1 MEPNIQL
8 KDINLVY
15 KTRNGEMVDAITN
28 LSVDIFPGEFVSV
41 VGPSGCGK
49 STLIQLIDGL
59 LKPTSGEIIVNK
71 KRVTGPSPDRAVVF
85 QDFALMPWRDV
96 NKNVLL
102 GPELRGKTNSF
113 KEKAMDTIRMVGLKN
128 FERKYPYQL
137 SGGMKQR
144 AAIARALTNEP
155 EILLMDEPF
164 AAVDAQMREIM
175 QEELIRIWQAT
186 GKTVVFIT
194 HSIDEAVYMSNR
206 VLLMSARPGR
216 FIDELK
222 IELPYPR
229 TLEVKNSQ
237 LYFEYRTHVW
247 EHLKTE
253 VHKVYDTQAS

>member
-1 MEPNIQL
+1 
-8 KDINLVY
+8 
-15 KTRNGEMVDAITN
+15 
-28 LSVDIFPGEFVSV
+28 
-41 VGPSGCGK
+41 
-49 STLIQLIDGL
+49 
-59 LKPTSGEIIVNK
+59 
-71 KRVTGPSPDRAVVF
+71 
-85 QDFALMPWRDV
+85 
-96 NKNVLL
+96 
-102 GPELRGKTNSF
+102 
-113 KEKAMDTIRMVGLKN
+113 
-128 FERKYPYQL
+128 
-137 SGGMKQR
+137 MKQR

>member
-1 MEPNIQL
+1 MEPNIKL
-8 KDINLVY
+8 KDISLVY
-15 KTRNGEMVDAITN
+15 KTRNGDMVEAITN
-28 LSVDIFPGEFVSV
+28 LSADIFPGEFVSI

-59 LKPTSGEIIVNK
+59 LKPTSGTIMVNNR
-71 KRVTGPSPDRAVVF
+71 RVTGPSPDRAVVF

-96 NKNVLL
+96 NRNVLL
-102 GPELRGKTNSF
+102 GPELRGKTTSF
-113 KEKAMDTIRMVGLKN
+113 RQKAFDTIRMVGLRG

-144 AAIARALTNEP
+144 ASIARALTNEP

-175 QEELIRIWQAT
+175 QEELIHIWQTT
-186 GKTVVFIT
+186 GKTVLFIT
-194 HSIDEAVYMSNR
+194 HSIDEAIYMSTR

-216 FIDELK
+216 FIEELK
-222 IELPYPR
+222 IDLPYPR
-229 TLEVKNSQ
+229 TLEVKNSPR
-237 LYFEYRTHVW
+237 YFEYRSQVW
-247 EHLKTE
+247 DHLKNE

>member
-8 KDINLVY
+8 KDISLVY

-28 LSVDIFPGEFVSV
+28 LSVDIFPGEFVSI

-59 LKPTSGEIIVNK
+59 LKPTTGTVTVNNR
-71 KRVTGPSPDRAVVF
+71 RVTGPSPDRAVVF

-96 NKNVLL
+96 NRNVLL
-102 GPELRGKTNSF
+102 GPELRGKAGGF
-113 KEKAMDTIRMVGLKN
+113 RQKALETIRMVGLKG

-144 AAIARALTNEP
+144 AAIARALTNDP

-175 QEELIRIWQAT
+175 QEELIRIWQST
-186 GKTVVFIT
+186 GKTVLFIT
-194 HSIDEAVYMSNR
+194 HSIDEAVYMSTR

-216 FIDELK
+216 IIDNLK
-222 IELPYPR
+222 IDLPYPR
-229 TLEVKNSQ
+229 TLEVKNSPR
-237 LYFEYRTHVW
+237 YFEYRSHVW
-247 EHLKTE
+247 DHLKNE

>member
-15 KTRNGEMVDAITN
+15 KTRNGETVEAITN
-28 LSVDIFPGEFVSV
+28 LTVDFFPGEFVSI

-49 STLIQLIDGL
+49 STLIQLVDGL
-59 LKPTSGEIIVNK
+59 LKPTAGTVTVNNR
-71 KRVTGPSPDRAVVF
+71 RVTGPSADRAVVF

-96 NKNVLL
+96 NRNVLL
-102 GPELRGKTNSF
+102 GPELRGKSNAF
-113 KEKAMDTIRMVGLKN
+113 REKAQDTLRMVGLKG

-186 GKTVVFIT
+186 GKTILFIT
-194 HSIDEAVYMSNR
+194 HSIEEAIYMSTR

-216 FIDELK
+216 IIEELK
-222 IELPYPR
+222 IDLPYPR

-237 LYFEYRTHVW
+237 RFSEYRTHVW
-247 EHLKTE
+247 EHLKNE
-253 VHKVYDTQAS
+253 VHKVYDTQKS

>member
-1 MEPNIQL
+1 MEPNIKL
-8 KDINLVY
+8 KDISLVY
-15 KTRNGEMVDAITN
+15 KTRNGDMVEAITN
-28 LSVDIFPGEFVSV
+28 LSADIFPGEFVSI

-59 LKPTSGEIIVNK
+59 LKPTSGTIMVNNR
-71 KRVTGPSPDRAVVF
+71 RVTGPSPDRAVVF

-96 NKNVLL
+96 NRNVLL
-102 GPELRGKTNSF
+102 GPELRGKTTSF
-113 KEKAMDTIRMVGLKN
+113 RQKAFDTIRMVGLRG

-144 AAIARALTNEP
+144 ASIARALTNEP

-175 QEELIRIWQAT
+175 QEELIHIWQTT
-186 GKTVVFIT
+186 GKTVLFIT
-194 HSIDEAVYMSNR
+194 HSIDEAIYMSTR

-216 FIDELK
+216 FIEELK
-222 IELPYPR
+222 IDLPYPR
-229 TLEVKNSQ
+229 TLEVKNSPR
-237 LYFEYRTHVW
+237 YFEYRSHVW
-247 EHLKTE
+247 DHLKNE